1 MDKPT
6 ALARFAFLAE
16 AFEGDGGFT
25 PRVTWED
32 QSVATKDQAGT
43 TIYATRRVPKL
54 AAPCHLVPYP
64 RESAEKFASRAA
76 VAVYENHLREACER
90 FIGYLGRRRPVRDG
104 IDAPLTA
111 LLVADADMR
120 GTPLDQFFVGFAL
133 QAKARG
139 SMLLMIDLPGEPGEA
154 EPASLQAQISSR
166 KVPLLRAI
174 EPEALAN
181 FEVDDDTG
189 LMTSVSIACTELVGG
204 EPKACV
210 RTWNA
215 SGWVLSCGGKT
226 VTEGLHPFGQCPFLA
241 LTESGALFPHV
252 GKYAQIADLGR
263 RLFNARSE
271 LDEILRGQTFSLLTL
286 QIPPEA
292 ATYDLATAV
301 AGIGT
306 SSMLTHQGITPAF
319 IAPDS
324 GPATTYLAVIEQLQQ
339 SIKRIAMEEATAGD
353 AAESGVARRL
363 RFERLNS
370 DLANFAHKLQALEVR
385 MWAMFHRALG
395 TNNRVM
401 VEWPSDF
408 NLVDTLAELDILAA
422 MQATGFPPAVLA
434 AKRETVVG
442 AEFDAAD
449 DDTKAALRAA
459 LDEQAQEKPP
469 ADPNN
474 PNPPT

>member
-6 ALARFAFLAE
+6 VLARFAFLAE
-16 AFEGDGGFT
+16 AFDGSGGFA
-25 PRVTWED
+25 PCVTWED
-32 QSVATKDQAGT
+32 QTITTKDQAGAPL
-43 TIYATRRVPKL
+43 YATRRVPKL

-120 GTPLDQFFVGFAL
+120 GTPLDQFFVSFAL

-139 SMLLMIDLPGEPGEA
+139 SMLLMVDLPGQPGDES
-154 EPASLQAQISSR
+154 PASLQAQISSR
-166 KVPLLRAI
+166 KVPLLRMI
-174 EPEALAN
+174 EPEALAD

-189 LMTSVSIACTELVGG
+189 MMISVTIACTEMVGG
-204 EPKACV
+204 KPKACT
-210 RTWNA
+210 RTWDA
-215 SGWVLSCGGKT
+215 EGWVLRCANKVIAQGP
-226 VTEGLHPFGQCPFLA
+226 HPFGQCPFLA
-241 LTESGALFPHV
+241 LTESGALFPQV
-252 GKYAQIADLGR
+252 GKYAQIADLSR

-271 LDEILRGQTFSLLTL
+271 LDEILRSQTFSLLTL
-286 QIPPEA
+286 QIPPDA
-292 ATYDLATAV
+292 ATYDLATSV

-324 GPATTYLAVIEQLQQ
+324 GPASTYLAVIEQLQQ
-339 SIKRIAMEEATAGD
+339 SIKRIAMEEATAGE

-370 DLANFAHKLQALEVR
+370 DLASFAHKLQSLEVR
-385 MWAMFHRALG
+385 MWALFHRALG
-395 TNNRVM
+395 TNNRVT

-449 DDTKAALRAA
+449 DETKAALRAA
-459 LDEQAQEKPP
+459 LSEQAQEKP
-469 ADPNN
+469 DP
-474 PNPPT
+474 TLQTGD